1 MTDAMET
8 AVSGGYAEYCVTFT
22 PAPAVSWLFCGVGVD
37 SRAAQ
42 STVGSS
48 SFHPTFG

>member
-1 MTDAMET
+1 MTDAMES
-8 AVSGGYAEYCVTFT
+8 AVSGGYAECCVTFT